1 MLCHVDVPKDGVVR
15 EVGFGVVTSFRAPP
29 SDILDD
35 ALSEGEMTAPALR
48 GMNLVGPLA
57 DLSAWTARFR
67 AAEIPVLRDTAD
79 SLEAFRAHEEHTD
92 ANSIGE
98 MISSDP
104 LMTLKVLAYE
114 SSHRG
119 RSVVT
124 PAETVTSALVMMGIS
139 PFFRAFDAQPT
150 VEDWLAE
157 RPDALA
163 GLRSV
168 LDRAH
173 RGANFALAFAIH
185 RTDPHAAVI
194 HASALLHE
202 FAEMLLWC
210 HAPELALRIRDAQA
224 ADPTLRSSA
233 VQLDVLRVDLV
244 DLQRTLTTAWR
255 LPALLADVAAPTLA
269 IGNTSARIVELGT
282 RLARHTTHGWDNA
295 AIPDDVDEIAAL
307 LNLSAAA
314 TKDLI
319 HQI

>member
-1 MLCHVDVPKDGVVR
+1 MM
-15 EVGFGVVTSFRAPP
+15 SAPM
-29 SDILDD
+29 S
-35 ALSEGEMTAPALR
+35 R
-48 GMNLVGPLA
+48 GMNLIEPLR
-57 DLSAWTARFR
+57 DLMSWTTCFQ
-67 AAEIPVLRDTAD
+67 AAEIPVLRDTSD

-114 SSHRG
+114 SGHRG
-119 RSVVT
+119 RNVVT

-139 PFFRAFDAQPT
+139 PFFRAFGPQPA
-150 VEDWLAE
+150 VEDWLDD

-168 LDRAH
+168 IERAH
-173 RGANFALAFAIH
+173 RGADLALVFAIH

-210 HAPELALRIRDAQA
+210 HAPELALRVQAAQT

-233 VQLDVLRVDLV
+233 AQLDILRVDLV
-244 DLQRTLTTAWR
+244 ELQRALTNAWR
-255 LPALLADVAAPTLA
+255 LPALIADVAAPILA
-269 IGNTSARIVELGT
+269 IGNTSARIVDLAT
-282 RLARHTTHGWDNA
+282 RLARHTAHGWGNA
-295 AIPDDVDEIAAL
+295 AIPDDIDEIAIM

-314 TKDLI
+314 TVALA
-319 HQI
+319 QGV